1 MSYTPPA
8 HNAVDFVLSPGY
20 TAPTHT
26 LVNFDLGENIPAS
39 LVEGFD
45 IVVAS
50 AHKFLAVSGAISEN
64 SDIVV
69 AVAVAFPPTIAHVL
83 ESFDIVVAVAVAFP
97 PTIAHVLESF
107 DTVVAYAG
115 VVFPDNSK
123 YGRAGAAPNGSPIPK
138 PTSMLMR
145 SRDDGRLSEAWW
157 KYINSFSQQPPGEIR
172 VTLAKS
178 PYAYKATRNG
188 TLLVSGATVSAM
200 TINSRNSGAV
210 RLLGLTQGMIPVS
223 IGDVVTIT
231 YAGAVPLVVFFPR

>member
-64 SDIVV
+64 S
-69 AVAVAFPPTIAHVL
+69 
-83 ESFDIVVAVAVAFP
+83 DIVVAVAVAFP